1 MGDPVLDEI
10 SRRPLATYAA
20 NRMDREAGA
29 QRDVALGE
37 VANGLACSS
46 SIVRIALI
54 ATLKRLSSN
63 QWL

>member
-29 QRDVALGE
+29 QRML
-37 VANGLACSS
+37 L
-46 SIVRIALI
+46 
-54 ATLKRLSSN
+54 
-63 QWL
+63 